1 MLAPSVVSQAG
12 PVLLE
17 TAIKHYLMR
26 KKVTKDTKARGDFM
40 YDEAFVLI
48 KFFLETSTKCI
59 SLRGIRETPANL
71 IVELSFRHTVEE
83 LQKFGLTRTPS
94 PPWVLTHRVL
104 VPINPCCSDAAD
116 YIIQALG
123 GPENAFKLCGGTKWW
138 TVRFQAGVEGE
149 WIGIKKD
156 WKKEEERVRK
166 EEEARK
172 KGSKISKGKEKLKE
186 SVQGSADKTDTQHDG
201 IEGEFTPEMDHLRC
215 MMYIPGGAHYWGSV
229 NTHRYTI
236 WRYARKMRGR
246 CFAVNYRKAPQFP
259 YPCAIQDCLAAY
271 LYLIRPPPNAKHRP
285 VDPKNLILAGDSAGG
300 NLVLALLQIIRD
312 TGLPAPAG
320 AVLISPWSD
329 LTHSFPSVMQN
340 TATDII
346 PPYGFIHKPSTLWPP
361 PAPELTETVQRT
373 LRSKVKDTV
382 NRLTG
387 HQKPPISEK
396 NQAGSS
402 RSEDTATAVTTE
414 PLPSEETTARGDTKI
429 EPIKDGKYDATLHPA
444 SEGRASHHPG
454 PTELGENHSV
464 ADPGDQKHLIQLD
477 IAGKPVT
484 IRSQIQL
491 YATNDQLSQPLVSP
505 VMGYLGGLPPLL
517 VIASDAEVLRD
528 EILYVAHKAAHPD
541 QFPLKE
547 SIKEMMPSLRD
558 IEGKHGPTQVHLQV
572 YDHTCHVLPMIS
584 MSEPAKHC
592 YRAIANFCRY
602 ATKEHKSG
610 RNSMS
615 SSQKQ
620 GIDTV
625 RTSSFAMSELSTRTD
640 PSGSVPASLFD
651 SVNPPSIAPLT
662 LAEPISVGP
671 SISIKNHY
679 PADKVP
685 KSKPSFSKTF
695 SFLSTSRRMKG
706 AKEDSRPSSTAASDA
721 GYPESRED
729 TDVEGGFAESPI
741 QENLPDAG
749 PNDDVLD
756 PNFPSDEIKIP
767 SNIPDGFAGNAK
779 IYQQPFDFI
788 RERVSLKGECRPLE
802 DAKDLP
808 FLHLPLEE
816 IGVIKEAPAL
826 RYLTGQALW
835 DEKFKSVA
843 KRIEK
848 RRLAHLKEAE
858 QNGQKQIL
866 KWTKHLAEKRD
877 GHDDGKPFDE
887 AAYIMNSDISWAW
900 ALQDEVPPPSA
911 IAGRRDTSE
920 AMALARMADRMTDEG
935 MQLGALSL
943 WTAMASFFSKA
954 DSDPKH

>member
-1 MLAPSVVSQAG
+1 MLTPAVVSQAG

-17 TAIKHYLMR
+17 AAIKHYIMK
-26 KKVTKDTKARGDFM
+26 KKVMKDTKARGDFM

-59 SLRGIRETPANL
+59 RLLEIL
-71 IVELSFRHTVEE
+71 LHTVEE
-83 LQKFGLTRTPS
+83 LQKFGLTKTPS

-116 YIIQALG
+116 YVIKALG

-166 EEEARK
+166 EEARK
-172 KGSKISKGKEKLKE
+172 KHKETSQAKGRLKQSVQTDNANKE
-186 SVQGSADKTDTQHDG
+186 SDG
-201 IEGEFTPEMDHLRC
+201 IEGE
-215 MMYIPGGAHYWGSV
+215 S
-229 NTHRYTI
+229 
-236 WRYARKMRGR
+236 
-246 CFAVNYRKAPQFP
+246 VNYRKAPQFP
-259 YPCAIQDCLAAY
+259 FPCAIQDCLAAY

-300 NLVLALLQIIRD
+300 NLALALLQIIRD

-361 PAPELTETVQRT
+361 PTAELTETVQHT
-373 LRSKVKDTV
+373 LRTKVKDTV
-382 NRLTG
+382 NRFTG
-387 HQKPPISEK
+387 HQKASISGK
-396 NQAGSS
+396 KQTGVSLDDS
-402 RSEDTATAVTTE
+402 ATAASPE
-414 PLPSEETTARGDTKI
+414 ARSDEETTARGDTKI
-429 EPIKDGKYDATLHPA
+429 EPIKDGKYESTLHPT
-444 SEGRASHHPG
+444 SEKSPSHHPG
-454 PTELGENHSV
+454 PTELGENHST
-464 ADPGDQKHLIQLD
+464 ADPADQKHVIRLD

-491 YATNDQLSQPLVSP
+491 YATNDQLARKSPAGSRMIQAVNAYTNFPMTEPLVSP
-505 VMGYLGGLPPLL
+505 AMGYLGGLPPLL

-528 EILYVAHKAAHPD
+528 EIVYVAHKAAHPD
-541 QFPLKE
+541 QYPLKE
-547 SIKEMMPSLRD
+547 SVKELMPSLRG
-558 IEGKHGPTQVHLQV
+558 IEEKYGPTQVHLQV

-592 YRAIANFCRY
+592 YRQIASFCQWTTR
-602 ATKEHKSG
+602 EHKRG
-610 RNSMS
+610 KNSLS
-615 SSQKQ
+615 SSQTV
-620 GIDTV
+620 GIDAA
-625 RTSSFAMSELSTRTD
+625 RNSSLAMSELSPESRP
-640 PSGSVPASLFD
+640 PSNVSASLSHSLD
-651 SVNPPSIAPLT
+651 STVPPSLAPLT
-662 LAEPISVGP
+662 LAEPVPIGSSASVKSDYSAEKP
-671 SISIKNHY
+671 SKF
-679 PADKVP
+679 
-685 KSKPSFSKTF
+685 KPSFTKSF
-695 SFLSTSRRMKG
+695 SFLSASRRNKG
-706 AKEDSRPSSTAASDA
+706 ADGGVTTTSNPVSEGGNS
-721 GYPESRED
+721 ESRED
-729 TDVEGGFAESPI
+729 TDMEEGFADSPV
-741 QENLPDAG
+741 QEDLPDAG
-749 PNDDVLD
+749 PTDQVLD
-756 PNFPSDEIKIP
+756 PNFPSDEIKVP
-767 SNIPDGFAGNAK
+767 RNIPEGYAGNSR
-779 IYQQPFDFI
+779 IYQEPFEFI
-788 RERVSLKGECRPLE
+788 RQRVSLNGECRPLE

-816 IGVIKEAPAL
+816 IGVVKEAPAL

-858 QNGQKQIL
+858 RNGQKAII
-866 KWTKHLAEKRD
+866 KWKRHFAEKRD
-877 GHDDGKPFDE
+877 GRDEGKPFDE
-887 AAYIMNSDISWAW
+887 AAYIMDNDISWAW
-900 ALQDEVPPPSA
+900 ALQDEIPPPSA
-911 IAGRRDTSE
+911 IVGRRDTSE

-935 MQLGALSL
+935 MQIGALSL

-954 DSDPKH
+954 DSDPKN

>member
-1 MLAPSVVSQAG
+1 MLTPAVVSQAG

-48 KFFLETSTKCI
+48 KFFLETSTK
-59 SLRGIRETPANL
+59 
-71 IVELSFRHTVEE
+71 HTVEE

-116 YIIQALG
+116 YIIKALG
-123 GPENAFKLCGGTKWW
+123 GPESAFKLCGGTKWW

-166 EEEARK
+166 EEEARE
-172 KGSKISKGKEKLKE
+172 KGSKMSKGKDKLKE
-186 SVQGSADKTDTQHDG
+186 SVPGNAENADKEKDG

-215 MMYIPGGAHYWGSV
+215 MMYLPGESYVVGKTSESGLNLGLRTGGAHYWGS
-229 NTHRYTI
+229 
-236 WRYARKMRGR
+236 
-246 CFAVNYRKAPQFP
+246 
-259 YPCAIQDCLAAY
+259 
-271 LYLIRPPPNAKHRP
+271 
-285 VDPKNLILAGDSAGG
+285 GDSAGG

-382 NRLTG
+382 NRFTG
-387 HQKPPISEK
+387 HQKPAMSEK
-396 NQAGSS
+396 NLAGTSYND
-402 RSEDTATAVTTE
+402 DTATAVATGASTN
-414 PLPSEETTARGDTKI
+414 EETTARGDTKI
-429 EPIKDGKYDATLHPA
+429 EPIKDGKYKSTLHPT
-444 SEGRASHHPG
+444 SEERASHHPG
-454 PTELGENHSV
+454 PTGLGENHST
-464 ADPGDQKHLIQLD
+464 ADPAEQKHLIQLD

-541 QFPLKE
+541 QYPLKE
-547 SIKEMMPSLRD
+547 SVKEMMPLLRD
-558 IEGKHGPTQVHLQV
+558 IEGKYAPTQVHLQV

-584 MSEPAKHC
+584 MSEPARHC

-602 ATKEHKSG
+602 ATREHKSSQ
-610 RNSMS
+610 NSMS

-620 GIDTV
+620 GIDAA
-625 RTSSFAMSELSTRTD
+625 RKSSLVMSELSAGNP
-640 PSGSVPASLFD
+640 PSGSI
-651 SVNPPSIAPLT
+651 PPSLSHSLDSMDPPAVAPLI
-662 LAEPISVGP
+662 LAEPIPIGSSAP
-671 SISIKNHY
+671 IKNDF
-679 PADKVP
+679 PNDKVP
-685 KSKPSFSKTF
+685 RSKPSFSKTF

-706 AKEDSRPSSTAASDA
+706 AKADSRPASTPASDA

-729 TDVEGGFAESPI
+729 TDVEGGFAASPI

-749 PNDDVLD
+749 PNDDILD
-756 PNFPSDEIKIP
+756 PNFPSDEIKVP
-767 SNIPDGFAGNAK
+767 SNIPDGYAGNSK
-779 IYQQPFDFI
+779 IYQEPFEFI
-788 RERVSLKGECRPLE
+788 RERVSLNGECRPLE
-802 DAKDLP
+802 DAESLP

-816 IGVIKEAPAL
+816 IGVVKEAPAL

-835 DEKFKSVA
+835 DEKYKSVA

-848 RRLAHLKEAE
+848 RRLAHLKKAE
-858 QNGQKQIL
+858 QNGQKEIV

-877 GHDDGKPFDE
+877 GHDDAKPFDE
-887 AAYIMNSDISWAW
+887 AAYIMDTDISWAW

-911 IAGRRDTSE
+911 IVGRRDTSE